1 MSVRSA
7 RGRGIPHELYDTDGS
22 RYLQY
27 LLPSLT
33 VSTTTDGRSARWE
46 VHRQQRRKELVE
58 SAIRTIR
65 SRGAAVG
72 MDEIA
77 AGAATSKTVFYRHF
91 TDRHGLYQAVAERV
105 DELILRDIGT
115 ALGHGGARGEKGAS
129 LGVLDVDPRSVIRAA
144 IDAYLMLVE
153 RDPELY
159 RFIVSAP
166 IVGSGKSGNAAE
178 AVATATG
185 KMAGQISELISA
197 ALVDRGADP
206 APARLWGQSLVGLVR
221 AGADAWLAG
230 SAGDFTR
237 EALTEQLTDLAWSG
251 IKIAWKRPTA

>member
-1 MSVRSA
+1 M
-7 RGRGIPHELYDTDGS
+7 
-22 RYLQY
+22 
-27 LLPSLT
+27 
-33 VSTTTDGRSARWE
+33 STTTDGRSARWA

-72 MDEIA
+72 MDELA

-91 TDRHGLYQAVAERV
+91 TDRQGLYQAVAERV

-115 ALGHGGARGEKGAS
+115 ALGQGVAKGAD
-129 LGVLDVDPRSVIRAA
+129 LGLLDVDPRSVIRAA

-178 AVATATG
+178 AAATATG

-197 ALVDRGADP
+197 ALVDRGHDP

-230 SAGDFTR
+230 SAGDVAR
-237 EALTEQLTDLAWSG
+237 EELTEQLTDLAWSG
-251 IKIAWKRPTA
+251 IAIAWQRPTD

>member
-1 MSVRSA
+1 M
-7 RGRGIPHELYDTDGS
+7 
-22 RYLQY
+22 
-27 LLPSLT
+27 
-33 VSTTTDGRSARWE
+33 STTTDGRNARWE

-72 MDEIA
+72 MDDLA
-77 AGAATSKTVFYRHF
+77 AGAGTSKTVFYRHF
-91 TDRHGLYQAVAERV
+91 SDRHGLYQAVAERV

-115 ALGHGGARGEKGAS
+115 VLGQGVAKGAKGAS
-129 LGVLDVDPRSVIRAA
+129 LGLLDVDPRSVIRAA

-166 IVGSGKSGNAAE
+166 IVGTEKSGNAAE

-185 KMAGQISELISA
+185 KMAGQISELISV
-197 ALVDRGADP
+197 ALVDRGNDP

-230 SAGDFTR
+230 LAGDFTR
-237 EALTEQLTDLAWSG
+237 EQLTEQLTDLAWSG
-251 IKIAWKRPTA
+251 IKIAWKHSST

>member
-1 MSVRSA
+1 MY
-7 RGRGIPHELYDTDGS
+7 LCDTDGS
-22 RYLQY
+22 RYPQY

-65 SRGAAVG
+65 TRGAAVG
-72 MDEIA
+72 MDELA
-77 AGAATSKTVFYRHF
+77 ADAGTSKTVFYRHF
-91 TDRHGLYQAVAERV
+91 SDRHGLYQAVADRV
-105 DELILRDIGT
+105 DELLLRDIGT
-115 ALGHGGARGEKGAS
+115 VLGAKAKGDGIGA
-129 LGVLDVDPRSVIRAA
+129 LDVDPRSVIRAA
-144 IDAYLMLVE
+144 IDAYLHLVE

-166 IVGSGKSGNAAE
+166 IVGTEKSGNAAE

-185 KMAGQISELISA
+185 KISGQISDLVSA
-197 ALVDRGADP
+197 ALVDRGNDP

-230 SAGDFTR
+230 LAGDFTR
-237 EALTEQLTDLAWSG
+237 AELTDQLTELAWSG
-251 IKIAWKRPTA
+251 VKIAWKRPSD

>member
-1 MSVRSA
+1 MPL
-7 RGRGIPHELYDTDGS
+7 IPCLHLYDTDGS

-27 LLPSLT
+27 LLPSVI

-46 VHRQQRRKELVE
+46 AHRQERRKTLVE

-65 SRGAAVG
+65 TRGASVG

-77 AGAATSKTVFYRHF
+77 SEAGTSKTVFYRHF
-91 TDRHGLYQAVAERV
+91 SDRHGLYQAVADRV

-115 ALGHGGARGEKGAS
+115 VLGATAESDG
-129 LGVLDVDPRSVIRAA
+129 LGTLDLDPGSVIRAA
-144 IDAYLMLVE
+144 IDAYLQLVE

-166 IVGSGKSGNAAE
+166 IVGAEKSGNAAQ
-178 AVATATG
+178 AVASATG
-185 KMAGQISELISA
+185 KMAGQISDLIA
-197 ALVDRGADP
+197 GALVDRGNDP

-230 SAGDFTR
+230 LAGDFTR
-237 EALTEQLTDLAWSG
+237 EELSEQLSNLAWSG
-251 IKIAWKRPTA
+251 IKIAWKQTSD

>member
-1 MSVRSA
+1 MN
-7 RGRGIPHELYDTDGS
+7 LCDTDGS
-22 RYLQY
+22 RYRQY
-27 LLPSLT
+27 LLPSPI

-65 SRGAAVG
+65 TRGATVG
-72 MDEIA
+72 MDELA
-77 AGAATSKTVFYRHF
+77 ADAGTSKTVFYRHF
-91 TDRHGLYQAVAERV
+91 TDRHGLYQAVADRV

-115 ALGHGGARGEKGAS
+115 VLGANTKGDGLGALD
-129 LGVLDVDPRSVIRAA
+129 LDPRSVIRAA
-144 IDAYLMLVE
+144 IDAYLQLVE

-166 IVGSGKSGNAAE
+166 IVGTEKSGNAAE

-185 KMAGQISELISA
+185 KISGQISELVSV
-197 ALVDRGADP
+197 ALVDRGNDP

-230 SAGDFTR
+230 LAGDFSR
-237 EALTEQLTDLAWSG
+237 EELTEQLTDLAWSG
-251 IKIAWKRPTA
+251 IAIAWKRPSD

>member
-1 MSVRSA
+1 MY
-7 RGRGIPHELYDTDGS
+7 LCDTDGS
-22 RYLQY
+22 RYHQY
-27 LLPSLT
+27 LLPSRI

-65 SRGAAVG
+65 TRGAAVG
-72 MDEIA
+72 MDELA
-77 AGAATSKTVFYRHF
+77 TDAGTSKTVFYRHF
-91 TDRHGLYQAVAERV
+91 SDRHGLYQAVADRV

-115 ALGHGGARGEKGAS
+115 VLGANTKGSGLGALD
-129 LGVLDVDPRSVIRAA
+129 LDPRSVIRAA
-144 IDAYLMLVE
+144 IDAYLRLVE

-166 IVGSGKSGNAAE
+166 IVGTDKTGNAAE

-185 KMAGQISELISA
+185 KISGQISELVSV
-197 ALVDRGADP
+197 ALVDRGNDP

-230 SAGDFTR
+230 LAGDFTR
-237 EALTEQLTDLAWSG
+237 EELTEQLTDLAWSG
-251 IKIAWKRPTA
+251 VKIAWRRPSE

>member
-1 MSVRSA
+1 M
-7 RGRGIPHELYDTDGS
+7 
-22 RYLQY
+22 
-27 LLPSLT
+27 
-33 VSTTTDGRSARWE
+33 STTTDGRSARWE
-46 VHRQQRRKELVE
+46 VHRQERRKELVE

-72 MDEIA
+72 MDELA
-77 AGAATSKTVFYRHF
+77 AGAGTSKTVFYRHF

-115 ALGHGGARGEKGAS
+115 VLGQRASRGVAKGAA
-129 LGVLDVDPRSVIRAA
+129 LDALDVDPRSVIGAA

-153 RDPELY
+153 NDPELY

-166 IVGSGKSGNAAE
+166 IVGNSKSGNAAE
-178 AVATATG
+178 AAATATG
-185 KMAGQISELISA
+185 KMAGQISELISV
-197 ALVDRGADP
+197 ALVDRGNDP

-230 SAGDFTR
+230 SAGDVTR
-237 EALTEQLTDLAWSG
+237 AELTEQLTDLAWSG
-251 IKIAWKRPTA
+251 IKIAWRKRPVD